1 MVATWLY
8 LAVAAALLFRL
19 LVGLASTL
27 RLWSFA
33 KPVKLAAAS
42 SFARGL
48 RLRSCPQVASP
59 VTIGSGVLL
68 PDEYQLWDDDKLRI
82 VLAHERAH
90 IRELDFYLQI
100 LASAYAAIAWFS
112 PLGWWLKRKLSDLG
126 ETVSDHSGLLEAAD
140 HTTYA
145 QILLD
150 FAAAPRP
157 TLIGVAMARPSS
169 ISRRIE
175 RLLNDSAFRRA
186 FVGSR
191 RVRIA
196 MMLVPVAIFAVTAF
210 VRVQAASESSWKTGV
225 VYLQNAATADP
236 QPASPAAQAP
246 AAAPAAPSA
255 KVMPATGVAL
265 EYPAA
270 PGAPATPASPASAD
284 SPASPSAPDAPAL
297 AQNESAPA
305 APAPE
310 SASQDT
316 FDRTLSFSGNLAL
329 SVLTGSGN
337 ITMTKGAG
345 GQVHI
350 HGIVKAG
357 HNADPAQVQQIVANP
372 PIEQNGSV
380 IRIGG
385 QHGENLHNISISYE
399 IEAPADTTLI
409 AETGSGNIADTGVGK
424 DAKLQ
429 TGSGNINATGI
440 EGGFKTQTGS
450 GNIEIE
456 GTGQGDAKAQ
466 TGSGNI
472 DLKGVA
478 GALEAQTGSGEIKA
492 EGKPASPWKLQT
504 GSGSIELSTGN
515 APVDLDASTGSG
527 KISTD
532 QPMAMQTSSDKHRV
546 HGQING
552 GGPEVRVE
560 TGSGD
565 VHIH

>member
-1 MVATWLY
+1 
-8 LAVAAALLFRL
+8 
-19 LVGLASTL
+19 
-27 RLWSFA
+27 
-33 KPVKLAAAS
+33 
-42 SFARGL
+42 
-48 RLRSCPQVASP
+48 
-59 VTIGSGVLL
+59 
-68 PDEYQLWDDDKLRI
+68 
-82 VLAHERAH
+82 
-90 IRELDFYLQI
+90 
-100 LASAYAAIAWFS
+100 
-112 PLGWWLKRKLSDLG
+112 
-126 ETVSDHSGLLEAAD
+126 
-140 HTTYA
+140 
-145 QILLD
+145 
-150 FAAAPRP
+150 
-157 TLIGVAMARPSS
+157 
-169 ISRRIE
+169 
-175 RLLNDSAFRRA
+175 
-186 FVGSR
+186 
-191 RVRIA
+191 
-196 MMLVPVAIFAVTAF
+196 
-210 VRVQAASESSWKTGV
+210 
-225 VYLQNAATADP
+225 
-236 QPASPAAQAP
+236 
-246 AAAPAAPSA
+246 
-255 KVMPATGVAL
+255 
-265 EYPAA
+265 
-270 PGAPATPASPASAD
+270 
-284 SPASPSAPDAPAL
+284 
-297 AQNESAPA
+297 
-305 APAPE
+305 
-310 SASQDT
+310 
-316 FDRTLSFSGNLAL
+316 
-329 SVLTGSGN
+329 
-337 ITMTKGAG
+337 MTKGAG